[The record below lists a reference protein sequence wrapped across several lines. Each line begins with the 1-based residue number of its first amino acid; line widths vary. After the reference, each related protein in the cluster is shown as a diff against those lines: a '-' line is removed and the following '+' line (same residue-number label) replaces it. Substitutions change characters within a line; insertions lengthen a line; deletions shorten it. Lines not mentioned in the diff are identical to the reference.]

1 MDKAATHF
9 AVTSLPFD
17 EVVIM
22 LLSATKNPINF
33 NKKKQNKKSPYYQ
46 RPPPSS
52 SSLSSSSNAAF
63 HIQPDVDISELDL
76 YLADEGTISALR
88 IYLQEKLRMLHVS
101 YKSQRT
107 MIATWLCEIYIHMI
121 AVFEHHQGRPT
132 ATAAASAG
140 GSGGGGSGSE
150 SKLLKMFK
158 DFLRNHRGTLDAA
171 TTISLLVSR
180 GPEFRPILLFYCQI
194 VGDYERVL
202 SQSIS
207 EGKYSEAI
215 VILQNSPIEKVEGL
229 IYKKAPVLMEHHPE
243 MAIELFLSKKYLRI
257 IFLLPALYRYSD
269 VLDRQ
274 YAAIASNPDLVT
286 SPNFLPL
293 DEDSNQQKVNF
304 AIYYLEE
311 VLSRSHSNYGN
322 GNQLQQEQQHL
333 DPSIS
338 HTLLFFLAKYDSE
351 NEEKLLNL
359 LRPLVE
365 SSVGGGDY
373 NDTSIPTSSILL
385 DKTILN
391 YQYILR
397 ICQRY
402 QRKISCI
409 YIYVLMNL
417 FEKAV
422 QLALLID
429 LNFAKTIA
437 SYAMDYHVSKKLWIS
452 IIDHIISKSNA
463 NQHYV
468 QDVLDVLR
476 ESNGLIRIEVPPPC
490 LSPDSSPP
498 PPPQDILDKLPDF
511 TEIDLFKEEI
521 YKTLE
526 DYASRV
532 ESMKEEME
540 ELSNSAEVIEEVSTQ
555 SCSVTSFPSPSLSAV

>member
-22 LLSATKNPINF
+22 LLSATKNPINLS
-33 NKKKQNKKSPYYQ
+33 KKKQNKKSPYYQ
-46 RPPPSS
+46 RPPPS

-101 YKSQRT
+101 SKSQRT

-121 AVFEHHQGRPT
+121 AVFEFHSSSSSSSST
-132 ATAAASAG
+132 TAAAG
-140 GSGGGGSGSE
+140 GVALSVSGQTHRGNTSGGD

-158 DFLRNHRGTLDAA
+158 DFLRNHRGTLDTA

-202 SQSIS
+202 SQYIS
-207 EGKYSEAI
+207 EGKYSDAI
-215 VILQNSPIEKVEGL
+215 TILQNSPIEKVEGL
-229 IYKKAPVLMEHHPE
+229 IYKKAPVLMEHYPE
-243 MAIELFLSKKYLRI
+243 RAVELFLSKKYLRVTY
-257 IFLLPALYRYSD
+257 FLPALYRYCD

-274 YAAIASNPDLVT
+274 YAASDGGGT
-286 SPNFLPL
+286 SAVLNMIPL
-293 DEDSNQQKVNF
+293 DEDSNGHKVNF

-311 VLSRSHSNYGN
+311 VLTQAS
-322 GNQLQQEQQHL
+322 LLDEHL
-333 DPSIS
+333 DPSIQHS
-338 HTLLFFLAKYDSE
+338 LLLFLAKYDHD
-351 NEEKLLNL
+351 NEEKILNL
-359 LRPLVE
+359 LKPLLD
-365 SSVGGGDY
+365 SSSDY
-373 NDTSIPTSSILL
+373 DPPLSSSAILL
-385 DKTILN
+385 DKSLLN
-391 YQYILR
+391 FQYILR

-402 QRKISCI
+402 QRKMSVI
-409 YIYVLMNL
+409 YLYVLMNL

-422 QLALLID
+422 KLALQID

-437 SYAMDYHVSKKLWIS
+437 SYAIDYHVSKKLWIS
-452 IIDHIISKSNA
+452 IIDHIISQSNA

-468 QDVLDVLR
+468 QEVLDVLR
-476 ESNGLIRIEVPPPC
+476 ESNGLIRIEVTP
-490 LSPDSSPP
+490 SS
-498 PPPQDILDKLPDF
+498 L
-511 TEIDLFKEEI
+511 
-521 YKTLE
+521 
-526 DYASRV
+526 
-532 ESMKEEME
+532 
-540 ELSNSAEVIEEVSTQ
+540 
-555 SCSVTSFPSPSLSAV
+555 